1 MGEGISLAIDK
12 VCEEFRPRKGDMM
25 VMMSMKEYQGL
36 VRLIATKGVE
46 YGWYEGMDDAKYV
59 KELTRSLR

>member
-1 MGEGISLAIDK
+1 
-12 VCEEFRPRKGDMM
+12 
-25 VMMSMKEYQGL
+25 MKEYQGL

-59 KELTRSLR
+59 KELTQSLR

>member
-12 VCEEFRPRKGDMM
+12 VCEEFRPNKVGMM
-25 VMMSMKEYQGL
+25 VMLSMKEYQEL

-59 KELTRSLR
+59 KGLTRSLR